1 MGVRGQRFN
10 RPPCSPS
17 LFPYQKKILKSE
29 SCGSG
34 RTMPSSTSPS
44 QDPLALPPSLPAP
57 HTVACGKILERLP
70 ASPTDLILYSGIQER
85 TRTGCSTEL
94 LSSCV
99 LSARILLWVVSHT
112 LQISPLSLL
121 GLHARDLV
129 SIHAFE
135 DGAHGAEETLTHLKF
150 APSSS
155 YPDRL
160 PLVRPSDLHLRQ

>member
-29 SCGSG
+29 SCGS
-34 RTMPSSTSPS
+34 
-44 QDPLALPPSLPAP
+44 
-57 HTVACGKILERLP
+57 CGKILERLP

-99 LSARILLWVVSHT
+99 LSTRILLWVVSHT